1 MLQPRLR
8 CPSTAIDSPL
18 ACLAAS
24 LNALSLCPKHARLAP
39 AIFLRH
45 ASHATQGRANGPGDS
60 AGRRLG
66 AKKTASQFVIP
77 GNIIFRQRGKATGV
91 VMPQCFNHFNG
102 TKDTF
107 TGTKWHPGENVGI
120 GKDHTIF
127 ATETGYVRYYQD
139 PARHPKRRYIGV
151 ALEREGKLSVLPTP
165 QNAPTRRRLGMYA
178 TPMKGGDTS
187 SAFLESHLS
196 ANSTGTAGTEGAAT
210 PPLQQTANKAVPP
223 VQAAPVMRQG
233 THMQRE
239 ANFEIGRAAEKKGI
253 TVREYDRGD
262 RWLAWRKRAAKVK
275 KAALARAAKAS
286 RKGKGKKANK
296 GAAGGP
302 GRRR

>member
-1 MLQPRLR
+1 M
-8 CPSTAIDSPL
+8 
-18 ACLAAS
+18 
-24 LNALSLCPKHARLAP
+24 
-39 AIFLRH
+39 
-45 ASHATQGRANGPGDS
+45 
-60 AGRRLG
+60 
-66 AKKTASQFVIP
+66 
-77 GNIIFRQRGKATGV
+77 
-91 VMPQCFNHFNG
+91 
-102 TKDTF
+102 
-107 TGTKWHPGENVGI
+107 
-120 GKDHTIF
+120 
-127 ATETGYVRYYQD
+127 
-139 PARHPKRRYIGV
+139 
-151 ALEREGKLSVLPTP
+151 LPTP

-178 TPMKGGDTS
+178 TPIKGGDTS

-196 ANSTGTAGTEGAAT
+196 ANSTGTPGTEDAAKT
-210 PPLQQTANKAVPP
+210 PLPQTANEAAPPP